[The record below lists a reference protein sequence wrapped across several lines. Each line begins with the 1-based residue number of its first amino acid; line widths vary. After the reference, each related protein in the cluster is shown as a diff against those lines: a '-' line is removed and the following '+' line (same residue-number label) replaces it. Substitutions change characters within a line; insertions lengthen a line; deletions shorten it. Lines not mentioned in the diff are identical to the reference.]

1 MITFQKLV
9 GSIQVEGRGH
19 HACTE
24 SSETRVDRM
33 GHHCVSAGTVG
44 VRAAFFYPL
53 QSATAGSRRLVGAF
67 SQRTKVAIQGP
78 GFGFCDEAPHEKL
91 LSGVMGDWSTDAC
104 GFTCDFLATW
114 GKPVIYLDL
123 GRNRDLSEIS
133 WWDVANADASSV
145 KEFSL
150 RFATS
155 DDGSQGYG
163 HSILFNPRFANL
175 SIVEGTA
182 RVSRFPAP

>member
-1 MITFQKLV
+1 MHARNHRKLAWIVWAIT
-9 GSIQVEGRGH
+9 
-19 HACTE
+19 
-24 SSETRVDRM
+24 
-33 GHHCVSAGTVG
+33 VSVQAHMVC
-44 VRAAFFYPL
+44 AAFFYPL
-53 QSATAGSRRLVGAF
+53 QSVTVNLPTGRSIFTTDNL
-67 SQRTKVAIQGP
+67 IQGP
-78 GFGFCDEAPHEKL
+78 GFGFRDEAPHEKL

-155 DDGSQGYG
+155 EDGSQGYG

-175 SIVEGTA
+175 SIVEGQRQSISFPRTVNA
-182 RVSRFPAP
+182 RTSN